1 MIIHCESYDQFKE
14 ITSKGLVLVDFY
26 ATWCGPCRMIAPIL
40 EELSEEDSFK
50 PIILKVDVDEVS
62 KPAMLYNIQSIP
74 SLLLFKDGQ
83 LINSS
88 IGYMRKDQIIQFCNK

>member
-1 MIIHCESYDQFKE
+1 MLIHCESFEQFKE
-14 ITSKGLVLVDFY
+14 ITSKDFVLVDFF

-40 EELSEEDSFK
+40 EELSEDQAFK
-50 PIILKVDVDEVS
+50 PNILKVDVDEIS
-62 KPAMLYNIQSIP
+62 KAAMLYNIQSIP
-74 SLLLFKDGQ
+74 SLLLFKDGK